1 MKYPLPLLRRC
12 FAEVR
17 LVLVDSHRNMLH
29 CSVVNTATAI
39 YAGRPND

>member
-17 LVLVDSHRNMLH
+17 LVLMDNHRNMLH
-29 CSVVNTATAI
+29 YNVINANNNHLRRTT
-39 YAGRPND
+39 

>member
-29 CSVVNTATAI
+29 YSVVNTSNSHLRRTT
-39 YAGRPND
+39 